1 MAKTMVTR
9 SANFAFATVIA
20 TVNVTFS
27 GYTNLGLLMLALFSL
42 SLGTSNVL
50 L

>member
-1 MAKTMVTR
+1 MANTMVTR
-9 SANFAFATVIA
+9 SANFAFA